1 MEDGGNKGD
10 SNEITRM
17 NTEVEEYWVERIND
31 EGDEEIEVEKE
42 IDL

>member
-1 MEDGGNKGD
+1 
-10 SNEITRM
+10 M
-17 NTEVEEYWVERIND
+17 NTDVEEYWVERIND